1 MYCIKCGVELADSE
15 KVCPLCGTRV
25 YHPDIEIKT
34 TEPPFPEYKLRE
46 PRMNLRG
53 IMFIVTMIFAAL
65 IVQLVICNI
74 SISNA
79 SEWSGYAIGAVLL
92 LYELVALPLW
102 FKRPNPVIFVPC
114 GFAAVL
120 AYLLYIDLAAH
131 GGWFLK
137 FAFPVVGAY
146 GLLVTAV
153 VTLLKYVRRGHLYI
167 FGGALIAHGIY
178 MTFLEMMINIAF
190 SEKTVLQLNWS
201 YFPLFGCFILGMG
214 LIIVAIIKPMQESL
228 KKKFFV

>member
-46 PRMNLRG
+46 PRMNLKG

-92 LYELVALPLW
+92 LYELVALLLW

-120 AYLLYIDLAAH
+120 AYLLYIDLVVH
-131 GGWFLK
+131 GGGSSSLHS
-137 FAFPVVGAY
+137 PLSVHTDCS
-146 GLLVTAV
+146 L
-153 VTLLKYVRRGHLYI
+153 RRL
-167 FGGALIAHGIY
+167 
-178 MTFLEMMINIAF
+178 
-190 SEKTVLQLNWS
+190 
-201 YFPLFGCFILGMG
+201 
-214 LIIVAIIKPMQESL
+214 
-228 KKKFFV
+228 

>member
-120 AYLLYIDLAAH
+120 AFC
-131 GGWFLK
+131 FLS
-137 FAFPVVGAY
+137 
-146 GLLVTAV
+146 
-153 VTLLKYVRRGHLYI
+153 TLLFTEGGSSSLHSPLSVHTDCSLRRL
-167 FGGALIAHGIY
+167 
-178 MTFLEMMINIAF
+178 
-190 SEKTVLQLNWS
+190 
-201 YFPLFGCFILGMG
+201 
-214 LIIVAIIKPMQESL
+214 
-228 KKKFFV
+228 

>member
-92 LYELVALPLW
+92 LYV
-102 FKRPNPVIFVPC
+102 
-114 GFAAVL
+114 
-120 AYLLYIDLAAH
+120 DLAVH

-214 LIIVAIIKPMQESL
+214 LIIVAINKPIQESL

>member
-120 AYLLYIDLAAH
+120 AYLLYIDLAVH

-178 MTFLEMMINIAF
+178 MTFW
-190 SEKTVLQLNWS
+190 K
-201 YFPLFGCFILGMG
+201 
-214 LIIVAIIKPMQESL
+214 
-228 KKKFFV
+228 

>member
-79 SEWSGYAIGAVLL
+79 SEWSCYGGCNTAEIRSPRTSLHLRRRTYRTRNLHDIFGNDDKYCLFRKNSASAQ
-92 LYELVALPLW
+92 LVILPLV
-102 FKRPNPVIFVPC
+102 RM
-114 GFAAVL
+114 
-120 AYLLYIDLAAH
+120 LYSRNGINHRCDKQTH
-131 GGWFLK
+131 TG
-137 FAFPVVGAY
+137 
-146 GLLVTAV
+146 
-153 VTLLKYVRRGHLYI
+153 
-167 FGGALIAHGIY
+167 IA
-178 MTFLEMMINIAF
+178 
-190 SEKTVLQLNWS
+190 
-201 YFPLFGCFILGMG
+201 
-214 LIIVAIIKPMQESL
+214 
-228 KKKFFV
+228 

>member
-92 LYELVALPLW
+92 LYERFCCRACLSALYRPCCSRRVVPQVCISRCRCIRIARYGGCNTAEIRSPRTSLHLRRRTYRTRNLHDIFGNDDKYCLFRKNSASAQLVILPLV
-102 FKRPNPVIFVPC
+102 RM
-114 GFAAVL
+114 
-120 AYLLYIDLAAH
+120 LYSRNGINHRCDKQTH
-131 GGWFLK
+131 TG
-137 FAFPVVGAY
+137 
-146 GLLVTAV
+146 
-153 VTLLKYVRRGHLYI
+153 
-167 FGGALIAHGIY
+167 IA
-178 MTFLEMMINIAF
+178 
-190 SEKTVLQLNWS
+190 
-201 YFPLFGCFILGMG
+201 
-214 LIIVAIIKPMQESL
+214 
-228 KKKFFV
+228 

>member
-92 LYELVALPLW
+92 LMSSLRSRFGSNGPTPYFCSLRFCCRACLSALYRPCCSRRVVPQVCIPRCRCIRIARYGGCNTAEIRSPRTSLHLRRRTYRTRNLHDIFGNDDKYCLFRKNSASAQLVILPLV
-102 FKRPNPVIFVPC
+102 RM
-114 GFAAVL
+114 
-120 AYLLYIDLAAH
+120 LYSRNGINHHCDKQTH
-131 GGWFLK
+131 TG
-137 FAFPVVGAY
+137 
-146 GLLVTAV
+146 
-153 VTLLKYVRRGHLYI
+153 
-167 FGGALIAHGIY
+167 IA
-178 MTFLEMMINIAF
+178 
-190 SEKTVLQLNWS
+190 
-201 YFPLFGCFILGMG
+201 
-214 LIIVAIIKPMQESL
+214 
-228 KKKFFV
+228 

>member
-79 SEWSGYAIGAVLL
+79 SEWSGYAIGAAVSYTHLT
-92 LYELVALPLW
+92 LP
-102 FKRPNPVIFVPC
+102 
-114 GFAAVL
+114 
-120 AYLLYIDLAAH
+120 D
-131 GGWFLK
+131 
-137 FAFPVVGAY
+137 
-146 GLLVTAV
+146 
-153 VTLLKYVRRGHLYI
+153 
-167 FGGALIAHGIY
+167 
-178 MTFLEMMINIAF
+178 E
-190 SEKTVLQLNWS
+190 
-201 YFPLFGCFILGMG
+201 
-214 LIIVAIIKPMQESL
+214 
-228 KKKFFV
+228 

>member
-102 FKRPNPVIFVPC
+102 FKRPNPVIFVPW
-114 GFAAVL
+114 VL
-120 AYLLYIDLAAH
+120 LPCLLIC
-131 GGWFLK
+131 FIS
-137 FAFPVVGAY
+137 
-146 GLLVTAV
+146 
-153 VTLLKYVRRGHLYI
+153 TLLFTEGGSSSLHSPLSVHTDCSLRRL
-167 FGGALIAHGIY
+167 
-178 MTFLEMMINIAF
+178 
-190 SEKTVLQLNWS
+190 
-201 YFPLFGCFILGMG
+201 
-214 LIIVAIIKPMQESL
+214 
-228 KKKFFV
+228 

>member
-1 MYCIKCGVELADSE
+1 MFCCE
-15 KVCPLCGTRV
+15 KEPDNPSRAARFCLGT
-25 YHPDIEIKT
+25 DT
-34 TEPPFPEYKLRE
+34 TVPAAAFFSAAISVRCHLVSHYRNKR
-46 PRMNLRG
+46 LRG
-53 IMFIVTMIFAAL
+53 INSFRT
-65 IVQLVICNI
+65 
-74 SISNA
+74 SPR
-79 SEWSGYAIGAVLL
+79 LL

-120 AYLLYIDLAAH
+120 AYLLYIDLAVH

-214 LIIVAIIKPMQESL
+214 LIIIAINKPMQESL